1 MKFPLSAV
9 ASILKGRPA
18 VLFVAKKAELCV
30 CVNQAAHVD
39 LVLINKNGDD
49 DDDDLLQ

>member
-18 VLFVAKKAELCV
+18 VLIAAKKLNYV
-30 CVNQAAHVD
+30 YVNQAAHVD